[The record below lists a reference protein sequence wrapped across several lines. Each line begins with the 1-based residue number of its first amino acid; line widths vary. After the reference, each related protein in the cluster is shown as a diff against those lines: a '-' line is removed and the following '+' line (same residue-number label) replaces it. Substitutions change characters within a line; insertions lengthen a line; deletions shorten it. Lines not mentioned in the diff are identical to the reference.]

1 MLPGFAQ
8 ARQNVLIVFDE
19 DKDFPGLA
27 IINRSLR
34 EVFRAELKDD
44 VEFYSESL
52 QISQFAREDYYGLL
66 REHFR
71 RKYEGKRLD
80 LIVSVMGPSLD
91 FLLHNGEALFPGVP
105 IVFCG
110 ADPSDVQ
117 RKILRDNVTGVLVE
131 RDFASTLSIA
141 LRLQPDTR
149 NVFIVGG
156 SSGFDQQMQAI
167 ARRGSS
173 RSRAAS
179 A

>member
-1 MLPGFAQ
+1 M
-8 ARQNVLIVFDE
+8 
-19 DKDFPGLA
+19 
-27 IINRSLR
+27 
-34 EVFRAELKDD
+34 
-44 VEFYSESL
+44 
-52 QISQFAREDYYGLL
+52 
-66 REHFR
+66 
-71 RKYEGKRLD
+71 
-80 LIVSVMGPSLD
+80 
-91 FLLHNGEALFPGVP
+91 P

-131 RDFASTLSIA
+131 RDFASTLGIA